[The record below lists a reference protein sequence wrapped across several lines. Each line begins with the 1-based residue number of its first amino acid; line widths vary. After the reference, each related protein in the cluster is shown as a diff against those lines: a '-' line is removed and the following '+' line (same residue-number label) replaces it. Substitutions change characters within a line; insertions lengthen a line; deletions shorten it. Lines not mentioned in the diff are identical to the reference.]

1 VLLQGPPWLGLGTTA
16 LAAQSAALTPNSW
29 SLTLRVLRTYHYK
42 FSQVTGMHGRNE
54 AVTSWFATRNLEP
67 GIFLVSEPVHVN
79 SFLIEGTSAAALID
93 TGLGIGDIRQAAEQ
107 LASHDVFALNTHY
120 HFDHTGGNHLFPTRL
135 IHEAGAPAI
144 ERPVDP
150 DLYRRYSQF
159 IGQLMET
166 LPRFRDLDDRFFH
179 FLTDE
184 TTPRPLPADF
194 ELSSWS
200 YQPTH
205 ATRTLRDG
213 DRVELGGR
221 DLTVLH
227 TPGHTPDCICLLDE
241 KNGVLFGGDT
251 INTGPIY
258 AQLADS
264 DVEAFAKS
272 ARRLADLASCVRVV
286 YVPHFVRY
294 AVDPLFLTEVADG
307 FERLVAGE
315 VDLHPAQDYIGY
327 PVQEAS
333 FQRFSI
339 FIATPDGAPAL

>member
-1 VLLQGPPWLGLGTTA
+1 
-16 LAAQSAALTPNSW
+16 
-29 SLTLRVLRTYHYK
+29 
-42 FSQVTGMHGRNE
+42 M
-54 AVTSWFATRNLEP
+54 TSWFATRELEP

-79 SFLIEGTSAAALID
+79 SFLIEGNSAAALID
-93 TGLGIGDIRQAAEQ
+93 TGLGLGNIRQVAEG

-120 HFDHTGGNHLFPTRL
+120 HFDHTGGNHWFPTRL

-150 DLYRRYSQF
+150 DLYDRYSQF
-159 IGQLMET
+159 IAELVAAV
-166 LPRFRDLDDRFFH
+166 PRFRDLDDRFFH

-194 ELSSWS
+194 DPSTWS
-200 YQPTH
+200 YQPTQ

-213 DRVELGGR
+213 DKVELGGR

-272 ARRLADLASCVRVV
+272 TRRLADLASSVRVV

-294 AVDPLFLTEVADG
+294 AVDPQFLTEVADG
-307 FERLVAGE
+307 FERLIVGE
-315 VDLHPAQDYIGY
+315 AALHPAQDYIGY

-339 FIATPDGAPAL
+339 FIATAGEAPAL